1 MLEDNDDIRP
11 HDWLEADEMVDEVLD
26 GRTGNGHFKSRLHR
40 NIKRSIKWMIDENMP
55 FDDDGFREMLKSAFF
70 LTINNGE
77 RDPHC
82 SIVSNI
88 LSEDV
93 NDHPIDRFH
102 ELLSC
107 LRMHDID
114 DAIMMMPVWYAHELM
129 KRNNIT
135 EYDDHETGVL
145 LWKSAH
151 IIYMRPCDD
160 EIILKTK
167 LIDVIMQS
175 CGDDIDLRDGMMR
188 MAFPDPSRGED
199 VPIMLAAVRS
209 YFTSEPDY
217 QAALSIF
224 DDTTRSRFFRRYK
237 KGYRKIN
244 RMMAFRRILKSCGGN
259 ANAMSGFMHTVIEIN
274 KVAHYNRR
282 FADSLAVLESYWA
295 PLFQDDF
302 ICPNPD
308 IIRMMLANL
317 AEGYPVEYITELII
331 SENDWRY
338 THAGACIMETGAL

>member
-1 MLEDNDDIRP
+1 MIEDNDGIRP

-55 FDDDGFREMLKSAFF
+55 FDDDGFREMLENAFF

-107 LRMHDID
+107 IRRHDVGDTIT
-114 DAIMMMPVWYAHELM
+114 MRPVWYAHELM

-135 EYDDHETGVL
+135 EYDDHEIGVA
-145 LWKSAH
+145 LWKSAN
-151 IIYMRPCDD
+151 IIYMRPRDD
-160 EIILKTK
+160 EIILQTK

-175 CGDDIDLRDGMMR
+175 CGDDIDLRGAMMR
-188 MAFPDPSRGED
+188 IAFPDPSRGED
-199 VPIMLAAVRS
+199 APIMLTAVRS

-237 KGYRKIN
+237 KGYRKIS
-244 RMMAFRRILKSCGGN
+244 RMAFRRILKSCGGN
-259 ANAMSGFMHTVIEIN
+259 ANAMSGFMHTVIEIH
-274 KVAHYNRR
+274 KAAHYNRR
-282 FADSLAVLESYWA
+282 FADSLAVIESYWA
-295 PLFQDDF
+295 SLFQDDF

-331 SENDWRY
+331 SENDWR
-338 THAGACIMETGAL
+338 